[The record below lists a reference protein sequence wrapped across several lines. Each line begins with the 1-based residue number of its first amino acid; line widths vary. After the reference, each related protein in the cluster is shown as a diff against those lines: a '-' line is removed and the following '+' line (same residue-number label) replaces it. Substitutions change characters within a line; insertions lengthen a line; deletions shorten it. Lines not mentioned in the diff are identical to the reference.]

1 MSLAIRMS
9 NVSKRYRQQI
19 ALQDVTL
26 EVPPG
31 GVFALLGENGAGK
44 TTAIRVLLG
53 IFFSLFSSRPLQA
66 AILGIVATSASVS
79 ALVYLD
85 GNGRLIHTLP
95 VYVNVVPMRLTI
107 AAVMAEID
115 LGPHNDVVLRGN
127 GHVGRGL
134 VRGHSGILGR
144 PALIPCGACCPSPFR
159 CCWPLGSGHPIGYRN
174 GTLGA
179 VG

>member
-85 GNGRLIHTLP
+85 GNGRLIQ
-95 VYVNVVPMRLTI
+95 
-107 AAVMAEID
+107 
-115 LGPHNDVVLRGN
+115 
-127 GHVGRGL
+127 
-134 VRGHSGILGR
+134 
-144 PALIPCGACCPSPFR
+144 
-159 CCWPLGSGHPIGYRN
+159 
-174 GTLGA
+174 
-179 VG
+179 

>member
-66 AILGIVATSASVS
+66 AILGIVATSASES

-115 LGPHNDVVLRGN
+115 LGLAMRWLRPLSETRRGGNSVLAKWWSREREN
-127 GHVGRGL
+127 IVAPTATSGRASL
-134 VRGHSGILGR
+134 AHL
-144 PALIPCGACCPSPFR
+144 
-159 CCWPLGSGHPIGYRN
+159 
-174 GTLGA
+174 T
-179 VG
+179 